1 MSAPATVFAVF
12 AVLAST
18 SFAGADAP
26 RDTVRVGPGTY
37 RPVFPAAP
45 GEREV
50 AVAAFRIDRT
60 PVTNAQFQA
69 FVRAR
74 PVWRRDRVKP
84 LVADGGYLAH
94 WADASTLGTA
104 RPAGPV
110 VHVSWFAARA
120 YCAWRG
126 GRLPVEKEWEL
137 VAAASRDRRDASD
150 DPAFQTQVLAW
161 YTELAPAILPEV
173 GRSTNAWGVSDLHG
187 LVWEWIE
194 DYSASLVTSD
204 SRTPGREVFCGGAA
218 ATSKDPTRYATF
230 MRIAFRSSLEARFT
244 TAALGFRCAYDE
256 TRRQTP

>member
-1 MSAPATVFAVF
+1 VIAWVAAL

-18 SFAGADAP
+18 SLAGAGAP
-26 RDTVRVGPGTY
+26 RDAVRVGPGTY

-50 AVAAFRIDRT
+50 PVAAFRVDRT
-60 PVTNAQFQA
+60 PVTNKQFLA
-69 FVRAR
+69 FVRAH
-74 PVWRRDRVKP
+74 PVWRKDRVKP
-84 LVADGGYLAH
+84 LVADSTYLAH
-94 WADASTLGTA
+94 WAGANDLGTA

-137 VAAASRDRRDASD
+137 VAAASEHRRDASD
-150 DPAFQTQVLAW
+150 DPAFHARVLAW

-194 DYSASLVTSD
+194 DYSAALVTGD
-204 SRTPGREVFCGGAA
+204 SRTPGRDVFCGAA
-218 ATSKDPTRYATF
+218 GATSRDPTRYATF

-244 TAALGFRCAYDE
+244 TGALGFRCAYDE
-256 TRRQTP
+256 SRRAP